1 MRRKRN
7 SEYLTFALLLSTVTI
22 ASWSHEANADGGTAS
37 GSTESQITPYDFG
50 AVSDNGVRDE
60 QPALQAAINEA
71 IDSGRPLDLCGA
83 SWRIDTPLYARGNLH
98 IRNGQIRTS
107 IMNNMGLDI
116 GPAEGQAYVTP
127 ILENLSFYKIQKTGI
142 VGLHISRGLRVQ
154 MTNVNFHNFRNGN
167 CVAVALSGVQVLI
180 WLGGKLLENDR
191 HLAVYDYL
199 GKRSTDIK
207 VFGVFFQDSKST
219 QGHAG
224 VSLYQAPGTSFTD
237 CSFDVSRRAALV
249 AVNDSW
255 NVSFV
260 NCRFED
266 SGLDEPGTH
275 PAVYLHGG
283 SYNIR
288 FLANYFN
295 NTQKS
300 ASSGQYPDVIHIGG
314 ATAVNLISNS
324 FAAASP
330 PVTEG
335 PDYKAIMNTNLIDNF

>member
-1 MRRKRN
+1 MRLERN
-7 SEYLTFALLLSTVTI
+7 FRYLTFALLFSTVTI
-22 ASWSHEANADGGTAS
+22 IPWSHKASAKEETVS
-37 GSTESQITPYDFG
+37 GSTQSQITPYDFN
-50 AVSDNGVRDE
+50 AVCDDGSRDE
-60 QPALQAAINEA
+60 QAALQAAINEA

-98 IRNGQIRTS
+98 IRNGRIRTS

-116 GPAEGQAYVTP
+116 APAHGDEYVTP
-127 ILENLSFYKIQKTGI
+127 ILENLNFYKIQKTGI

-167 CVAVALSGVQVLI
+167 CAAVALSGVQVLS
-180 WLGGKLLENDR
+180 WFGGSSLECDR
-191 HLAVYDYL
+191 HLAIYDYL

-207 VFGVFFQDSKST
+207 VYGVFFQDSKST
-219 QGHAG
+219 QGYAG

-249 AVNDSW
+249 DVNDSW

-266 SGLDEPGTH
+266 SGLSDAGAH
-275 PAVYLHGG
+275 PAVHLHGG

-300 ASSGQYPDVIHIGG
+300 GSSGQYPDIIHIDD
-314 ATAVNLISNS
+314 ATGVNLISNS
-324 FAAASP
+324 FPAASP
-330 PVTEG
+330 
-335 PDYKAIMNTNLIDNF
+335 L